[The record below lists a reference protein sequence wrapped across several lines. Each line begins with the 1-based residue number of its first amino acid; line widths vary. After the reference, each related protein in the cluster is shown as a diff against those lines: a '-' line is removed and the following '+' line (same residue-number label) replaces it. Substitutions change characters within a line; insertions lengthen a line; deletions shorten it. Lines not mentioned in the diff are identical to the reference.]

1 MEGRYPMKNCCLWIN
16 GKKIS
21 DVNGIKENF
30 NISDVR
36 GYFYGGRLADWLEA
50 HGGTEEAA
58 LVRRIPKGAN
68 PDNMLQEIFC
78 EKKEAPE
85 IRYHRKSVQPPFIGA
100 GDTASA
106 GISSAN
112 TSFAGLSGS
121 FGSFRYQSEYEWETG
136 SFRRTSFKVTSFGVT
151 SFKATSFGYG
161 SLNYGSFNYS
171 SLNYGSFSG
180 FLTAKSGSFNY
191 DDFVNTLRVRE
202 KALLSYFTSEPLNKF
217 GYGINLI

>member
-30 NISDVR
+30 NIADVR

-50 HGGTEEAA
+50 HDCLTEAE

-78 EKKEAPE
+78 GKKEAPA
-85 IRYHRKSVQPPFIGA
+85 IVYHKKAVQPPFIKEGNKTAA
-100 GDTASA
+100 GV
-106 GISSAN
+106 SSAFG
-112 TSFAGLSGS
+112 SFTAVSGS
-121 FGSFRYQSEYEWETG
+121 FSSFKHQFEYEKGSFRI
-136 SFRRTSFKVTSFGVT
+136 TSFNVTSFSIS
-151 SFKATSFGYG
+151 SFKQGSFSYSSFANG
-161 SLNYGSFNYS
+161 SFNYGSFA
-171 SLNYGSFSG
+171 G
-180 FLTAKSGSFNY
+180 FMTAKNGSFNY
-191 DDFVNTLRVRE
+191 DDFVNALRIKE

-217 GYGINLI
+217 GYGIHLI